1 MGIISKILKE
11 IMQAYEEPRMYQVCC
26 GTNKY
31 NTIFIY
37 TLQFCHR
44 KMPVLPRK
52 LEHNHSF

>member
-1 MGIISKILKE
+1 
-11 IMQAYEEPRMYQVCC
+11 MQAYEEPRMYQVCC

-37 TLQFCHR
+37 TFQFCHR